1 MNLPAATEDY
11 VIHRR
16 PMLLV
21 RRLLCVDGDYGEAET
36 VLEPG
41 DACIGPD
48 GRVEPAAMVELVAQT
63 YAAAQGYRDSE
74 AGKTP
79 SKGYLVGAGNFVIED
94 IPSAGELLRI
104 TVNSTCA
111 FEDFYMVDGQVL
123 RGDQKIASGTLK
135 AWVQSKDEPQ
145 DNT

>member
-1 MNLPAATEDY
+1 MSLPSDTERY
-11 VIHRR
+11 MIHRR

-48 GRVEPAAMVELVAQT
+48 GRLEPAALVELVAQT

-74 AGKTP
+74 SGRP
-79 SKGYLVGAGNFVIED
+79 PGIGYLVGAGEFTIED
-94 IPSAGELLRI
+94 IPSAGERLLI
-104 TVNSTCA
+104 KVNSTCA
-111 FEDFYMVDGQVL
+111 FDEFYMVDGQVL
-123 RGDQKIASGTLK
+123 RDEQTIASGTLK
-135 AWVQSKDEPQ
+135 AWVPKNQEPR